1 MDIQKNGSIFRIP
14 TTRFTKLADFL
25 AKPLVIALLLTFVV
39 DLFMPRQARFKLETE
54 RFSLR
59 LFINEIRMYDDLNG
73 DGESELIRS
82 FTTTAGNHAISI
94 ESVEE
99 RIYNQWNFP
108 GEIPNANI
116 RFFTGDFNR
125 NGLKEVFAFS
135 QTNDS
140 VWLHFVEP
148 LGPNSHEIRD
158 VFIDRIAYKDGRTD
172 FYIASPQL
180 VDLEG
185 DGNLQVLFS
194 LRAGYSLQPRR
205 VYLYDIQNDTL
216 IYSESTGIA
225 YLRLIADDVDGDD
238 KQEILISNFATGNLR
253 QHMPIPYKDSSAWF
267 AIMNSKLDF
276 TFEPIAYE
284 GFTKYVY
291 SAPFVS
297 QGEKNVLVYS
307 TNAGFLDSLN
317 SLALYNAAGTMLAE
331 KPLNNN
337 MGLEMYYGPLGNKQ
351 EPLVLFVDFKGHI
364 YRVSED
370 LELQK
375 IHKGN
380 SVSGFFYPALR
391 PDFYAEFGF
400 KLLPVFNSQGVAFL
414 FGEKLQHFL
423 QSDIKTNTSILETL
437 SVFKL
442 HDGTKKLF
450 LFGRDESYF
459 FEILSN
465 SLFYTQWF
473 YLLLIFSG
481 IYALFYMSRYIYKK
495 QLLRNQAAEKELLE
509 LQFQSVSNQI
519 NPHFIFNALNA
530 ITSAIYLEKKE
541 DAFKM
546 GARFSGLMRETLS
559 GSEKIS
565 RPLENEIDFVRNYL
579 ELERFRFKNS
589 FNFQI
594 EIEEDVDLQSHVPK
608 MIVQT
613 FAENAV
619 KHGLQP
625 LKAGGKLHIH
635 IRQHKGLL
643 HIRLEDN
650 GVGRRQ
656 HAPTDS
662 TYSTGNGLKIVE
674 KIIQL
679 YTRLNKG
686 EIRYSIID
694 LAEDGEAKGTRVEVW
709 VNRGQA

>member
-1 MDIQKNGSIFRIP
+1 MDIQKNGNIFRIP
-14 TTRFTKLADFL
+14 TSRYTKLADFL

-39 DLFMPRQARFKLETE
+39 GWFIPRQARFKLETE
-54 RFSLR
+54 VFSSHLHG
-59 LFINEIRMYDDLNG
+59 IEIRMYDDLNG
-73 DGESELIRS
+73 DGESELIKS
-82 FTTTAGNHAISI
+82 FATTAGNHAIRI
-94 ESVEE
+94 ESANE
-99 RIYNQWNFP
+99 RVFNQWNLP
-108 GEIPNANI
+108 GEIPNTNI
-116 RFFTGDFNR
+116 WLFTGDFDR
-125 NGLKEVFAFS
+125 NGFKEVFAFS

-140 VWLHFVEP
+140 VWLHFFEP
-148 LGPNSHEIRD
+148 FGPNSHQIHH
-158 VFIDRIAYKDGRTD
+158 VFIDKIALKDGRTD
-172 FYIASPQL
+172 FFTASPQL

-205 VYLYDIQNDTL
+205 VYVYDIQNDTL

-225 YLRLIADDVDGDD
+225 YLRLIADDIDGDD
-238 KQEILISNFATGNLR
+238 KQEILVSNFASGNLR
-253 QHMPIPYKDSSAWF
+253 QHMPISYQDSSAWV
-267 AIMNSKLDF
+267 AILNSRLDF
-276 TFEPIAYE
+276 SFEPIAYE
-284 GFTKYVY
+284 GFTK
-291 SAPFVS
+291 FVFSTSFIS
-297 QGEKNVLVYS
+297 QGEKNILVYT

-317 SLALYNAAGTMLAE
+317 SLALYNAAGTKLAE
-331 KPLNNN
+331 KSLAND
-337 MGLEMYYGPLGNKQ
+337 MGLDMLYYSPLGNMQ
-351 EPLVLFVDFKGHI
+351 ESVVLLVDSKGSI
-364 YRVSED
+364 YKV
-370 LELQK
+370 LENLDLQK
-375 IHKGN
+375 IHETH
-380 SVSGFFYPALR
+380 SFPGFFDPVLR
-391 PDFYAEFGF
+391 PDLYAEFGYNLVPF
-400 KLLPVFNSQGVAFL
+400 LNSRGVAFL
-414 FGEKLQHFL
+414 FGEQLQHL
-423 QSDIKTNTSILETL
+423 MESDIKTNTSILETL
-437 SVFKL
+437 SVYKL

-459 FEILSN
+459 FEILPN
-465 SLFYTQWF
+465 PLFYMQWF

-481 IYALFYMSRYIYKK
+481 IYALFYMSRNIYKK

-546 GARFSGLMRETLS
+546 GARFSNLMRESLT

-565 RPLENEIDFVRNYL
+565 RPLENEIAFVRNYL
-579 ELERFRFKNS
+579 ELERFRFKSS
-589 FNFQI
+589 FDFQI
-594 EIEEDVDLQSHVPK
+594 EIDEHVDLQSHVPK

-635 IRQHKGLL
+635 IMQHKGSL

-650 GVGRRQ
+650 GVGRQ

-662 TYSTGNGLKIVE
+662 NYSTGNGLKIVE

-679 YTRLNKG
+679 YARLNKG
-686 EIRYSIID
+686 EIRYSIND
-694 LAEDGEAKGTRVEVW
+694 LEENGLAKGTRVEVW
-709 VNRGQA
+709 VD